1 MTEKNAKN
9 YAVYLLEKRDYGETE
24 LFKKISEKYTE
35 EDAAEAVAYVVE
47 RGYVNDEKYARRL
60 AEKYFI
66 SYGKKRVSEELFRKG
81 LGREVISNAIEEA
94 YDENRE
100 IEKITKLINQKTK
113 NTFPQ
118 GKKERDK
125 LFAFLF
131 RKGFSA
137 SEITETLRTMKE
149 NIDYEIID

>member
-66 SYGKKRVSEELFRKG
+66 SYGKKEYRK
-81 LGREVISNAIEEA
+81 NFF
-94 YDENRE
+94 
-100 IEKITKLINQKTK
+100 EKVLT
-113 NTFPQ
+113 
-118 GKKERDK
+118 ER
-125 LFAFLF
+125 
-131 RKGFSA
+131 
-137 SEITETLRTMKE
+137 
-149 NIDYEIID
+149 